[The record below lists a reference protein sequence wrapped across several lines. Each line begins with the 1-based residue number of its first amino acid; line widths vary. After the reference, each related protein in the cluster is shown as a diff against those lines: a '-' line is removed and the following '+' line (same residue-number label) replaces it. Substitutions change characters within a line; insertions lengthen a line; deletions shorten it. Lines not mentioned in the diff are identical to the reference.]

1 MNITEWLT
9 TPTQEATHKKQTRQP
24 KLTRSHNLYKTT
36 VTVKYHGFI
45 LQTCLTLL
53 FCKIHSKNISAVKY
67 AQRANITSTAPQQ
80 NMLQKIP
87 MTHINDMHPINQWHF
102 LLHCT
107 SATSYMIGWFS
118 HSQVSTH
125 ADDLLLWSVVSHRL
139 TNYTVG
145 KNNGPFF
152 KVYKSCIR
160 WWRKVFHIQNVW
172 FIIRNKSG
180 VLNVATFK
188 CSLHKFRETIL
199 HWKYTVT

>member
-80 NMLQKIP
+80 NMLQKNTYDTHQRYASHQP
-87 MTHINDMHPINQWHF
+87 MTFPIT
-102 LLHCT
+102 LYKCYKLHDWLVQPLSSLNTRGRFAPVECRF
-107 SATSYMIGWFS
+107 A
-118 HSQVSTH
+118 
-125 ADDLLLWSVVSHRL
+125 L
-139 TNYTVG
+139 TG
-145 KNNGPFF
+145 K
-152 KVYKSCIR
+152 
-160 WWRKVFHIQNVW
+160 
-172 FIIRNKSG
+172 
-180 VLNVATFK
+180 
-188 CSLHKFRETIL
+188 LHGGQK
-199 HWKYTVT
+199 